1 MYGGKPLCGE
11 IEIQGSKNAALP
23 ILAATILIDGITIL
37 HNCPKILDIF
47 YMVKILESLGCSV
60 LWEGHRIQVDA
71 RPCKKI
77 CVPEEY
83 AGKMR
88 SSVIFLGP
96 LLAKKKEAFLP
107 YPGGCVIGTRPID
120 LHMKALSSMNI
131 FFKEEGPWIH
141 AKGEPILGG
150 NIVLDFPSVGATE
163 NIVLASV
170 LANGITRLENA
181 AMEPEITELCC
192 FLTKAGA
199 KIPGIGTSV
208 LEIQGVKEL
217 KGVEHTIEADRI
229 VAGTY
234 LFAALGTRGQV
245 LLQNAPVG
253 QMRATLE
260 IAQKMGALLCEKDGD
275 LFVDGKNAWERLPYI
290 KTEIYP
296 GFPTDLQSPL
306 LSVLSVAKGNSIVEE
321 TIFESR
327 FKVVEELRRLGA
339 SMEIEGRQV
348 IIHGKERLNG
358 CCLKAQE
365 LRGGAAL
372 VIAGLIAK
380 GKTRIIQTQ
389 YIKRGYEDICRD
401 LKALGANIFY
411 S

>member
-1 MYGGKPLCGE
+1 M
-11 IEIQGSKNAALP
+11 
-23 ILAATILIDGITIL
+23 
-37 HNCPKILDIF
+37 
-47 YMVKILESLGCSV
+47 
-60 LWEGHRIQVDA
+60 
-71 RPCKKI
+71 
-77 CVPEEY
+77 
-83 AGKMR
+83 
-88 SSVIFLGP
+88 
-96 LLAKKKEAFLP
+96 
-107 YPGGCVIGTRPID
+107 
-120 LHMKALSSMNI
+120 
-131 FFKEEGPWIH
+131 
-141 AKGEPILGG
+141 
-150 NIVLDFPSVGATE
+150 
-163 NIVLASV
+163 
-170 LANGITRLENA
+170 
-181 AMEPEITELCC
+181 
-192 FLTKAGA
+192 
-199 KIPGIGTSV
+199 
-208 LEIQGVKEL
+208 
-217 KGVEHTIEADRI
+217 EHTIEADRI